1 MSHMTVGQLTPDL
14 VMTLKMRSTYC
25 RRFSCNEMWVGHPNS
40 AHVDPT
46 LSQAAWSTSTTW
58 GGSASRGQG
67 PAQSSLRELWQQ
79 KIQFPSWF
87 LKKPS

>member
-40 AHVDPT
+40 AHVDLT

-58 GGSASRGQG
+58 GGSVSRGQG

-87 LKKPS
+87 